1 MEFYKRWMESSVRT
15 SLKTW
20 RAVSI
25 VGARQC
31 GKTTLGQSLPSK
43 TMIARS
49 LDNSMFLQSALED
62 PESFVRHD
70 DGTTLFI
77 DEIQKAP
84 SLLPA
89 IKGQVDR
96 TNATGQFLL
105 TGSANLHTL
114 PDVTESLAGRLH
126 SVRLRTLAEGEI
138 RGTNPNFPAMAFS
151 GDLPAHIDGCDKQQI
166 LALAFRGGYP
176 EAVRVG
182 TSKRG
187 TWHRDY
193 IDHLLRHDIQD
204 VAEIRKLD
212 KLRAVFTFLAARS
225 SKLWNISEIATSL
238 EITKASVENY
248 VAALESLYLFDRVE
262 AWTSRDY
269 ERTLKRPKWFIGDT
283 GLMCAHLKWH
293 PDDIAFDSDRCGKL
307 VESWVYHELA
317 SALDTIDGY
326 SIFHYRDREQREIDF
341 ILENDDGALVGIE
354 VKSGALV
361 NTDDFSHME
370 WFRRNLGGERWKQSI
385 VLYSGPD
392 TLSFGKGKLAV
403 PLFSLFV

>member
-1 MEFYKRWMESSVRT
+1 MEFYKRWMEGSVRT
-15 SLKTW
+15 SLETW
-20 RAVSI
+20 RVVSI
-25 VGARQC
+25 AGARQC
-31 GKTTLGQSLPSK
+31 GKTTLGLMLPSK
-43 TMIARS
+43 TLVARS
-49 LDNSMFLQSALED
+49 LDNSMFLQSARED
-62 PESFVRHD
+62 PESFVRHG

-96 TNATGQFLL
+96 TNAPGQFLL

-138 RGTNPNFPAMAFS
+138 RGNGPNFPAMAFS
-151 GDLPAHIDGCDKQQI
+151 GDFPAHIEGCGKQQI
-166 LALAFRGGYP
+166 LSLAFRGGYP
-176 EAVRVG
+176 EAVRVAAA
-182 TSKRG
+182 KRG

-193 IDHLLRHDIQD
+193 LDHLLRHDIQD

-225 SKLWNISEIATSL
+225 SKLWNTTEIAASL
-238 EITKASVENY
+238 EISKASVENY
-248 VAALESLYLFDRVE
+248 VSALEGLYLFDRVE
-262 AWTSRDY
+262 AWAGRDY
-269 ERTLKRPKWFIGDT
+269 ERTVKRPKWFIGDT
-283 GLMCAHLKWH
+283 GLMCSHLKWH

-307 VESWVYHELA
+307 VESWVYHELSA
-317 SALDTIDGY
+317 ALDTVDGC

-341 ILENDDGALVGIE
+341 ILENDDGTLVGIE
-354 VKSGALV
+354 VKAGALV
-361 NTDDFSHME
+361 KTDDFRHME
-370 WFRRNLGGERWKQSI
+370 WFRAKLGGERWRQSI
-385 VLYSGPD
+385 VLYSGSD

-403 PLFSLFV
+403 PLSSLFM